1 MGNTFVLFEFDCTNY
16 ARWAPL
22 YFDDCLKLEEIFR
35 ILYQKFME
43 GDFCVQQ
50 SPRASSVVPMD
61 QALEQS
67 YNKTAKGKGGVIGIT
82 TRKATIAKWNLIKH
96 EKL

>member
-1 MGNTFVLFEFDCTNY
+1 
-16 ARWAPL
+16 
-22 YFDDCLKLEEIFR
+22 
-35 ILYQKFME
+35 ME

-61 QALEQS
+61 QTVEQS

-82 TRKATIAKWNLIKH
+82 TRKATIAKWDLIKH
-96 EKL
+96 EKM